1 MAMETFGMMLK
12 SCLLIMFV
20 LVLSLQVLPSLCYTS
35 FVFGDSLVDAGNND
49 YLFSLSKADSPPYG
63 IDFTPSGGQ
72 PTGRF
77 TNGRTISDILGN
89 VRNV

>member
-1 MAMETFGMMLK
+1 MAMEIFSLMFK
-12 SCLLIMFV
+12 SRLLLITFL
-20 LVLSLQVLPSLCYTS
+20 LVLYLQVLHSLCYTS

-63 IDFTPSGGQ
+63 IDFNPSGGQ

-77 TNGRTISDILGN
+77 TNGRTIADILGT
-89 VRNV
+89 